1 LYGVA
6 GQIGESHPP
15 ACGFTVPD
23 DLELDAA
30 QPPDVM
36 FISSTATGGS
46 KQMAPKTS
54 AKLGV
59 KRKSF
64 SEPTIK
70 NARAFRYD
78 NLSSVL
84 LKIDEQTHGPA
95 KSKRD
100 RTPGEYPTQL
110 AELRAEVVSLK
121 AENERMVERLT
132 DELNRLAE
140 RLEELEA
147 RAHRPWWGR
156 VFNRSG
162 QEPEPATQPRRQA
175 VARLRALCLDR
186 AAAEYRPI

>member
-1 LYGVA
+1 M
-6 GQIGESHPP
+6 
-15 ACGFTVPD
+15 
-23 DLELDAA
+23 AA
-30 QPPDVM
+30 
-36 FISSTATGGS
+36 
-46 KQMAPKTS
+46 KTS
-54 AKLGV
+54 AKLGA
-59 KRKSF
+59 KRKSS

-100 RTPGEYPTQL
+100 RTGGEYPTQL

-132 DELNRLAE
+132 DELNRLAK

-162 QEPEPATQPRRQA
+162 QEPEPATQPRMQA